1 MPRYL
6 IDRSFSDGLHIPVD
20 ERHQGLRCGAD
31 KNTKYAVTWAR
42 SNATP
47 DKTNTSRI
55 HDTPSYLT
63 PI

>member
-47 DKTNTSRI
+47 GQDQDVPHTR
-55 HDTPSYLT
+55 HP
-63 PI
+63 